1 MYASFLIPFQL
12 AKLKTCAKWIHH
24 LLCLL
29 NWTTYSCSFALRS
42 LRSILCKSQF
52 LLPPSNSPWSQEERV
67 RTGLVLD
74 WLSLIGPTLFQA
86 SNRNGADWAQEDVP
100 LVGLFSY
107 FPWYTVWCLYW
118 VKSNSSTFS
127 QVSNVSVGV
136 CLRPPDPIM
145 FTWSPPRLLWS
156 VGNLE
161 KVASRPPKLPV
172 QCVPSSKCY
181 QKLLTL
187 TLSSLLQYE
196 LHCLLIDSCLRRNYE
211 HCFMTRNG
219 FFG

>member
-1 MYASFLIPFQL
+1 MQKPVSP
-12 AKLKTCAKWIHH
+12 
-24 LLCLL
+24 
-29 NWTTYSCSFALRS
+29 
-42 LRSILCKSQF
+42 
-52 LLPPSNSPWSQEERV
+52 PPSSSPWSQEERV

-100 LVGLFSY
+100 LVGLFRY
-107 FPWYTVWCLYW
+107 FPWYTVWWLYW

-187 TLSSLLQYE
+187 TLSSLLQQVSRPTE
-196 LHCLLIDSCLRRNYE
+196 SSSDWDSPDVHLMFTWPPD
-211 HCFMTRNG
+211 HHLTFPWPSPDP
-219 FFG
+219 